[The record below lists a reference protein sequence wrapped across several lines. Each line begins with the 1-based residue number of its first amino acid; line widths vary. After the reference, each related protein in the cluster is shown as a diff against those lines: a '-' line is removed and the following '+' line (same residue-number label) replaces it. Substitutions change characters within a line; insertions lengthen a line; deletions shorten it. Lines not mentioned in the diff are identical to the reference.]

1 MEVISIKPECIKLLE
16 ENIGGKFHNTG
27 NGNDF
32 MHMIPKAQATK
43 TKIQSWGHIKLKI
56 FCITKKTI
64 CRVKKQPMECKKL
77 FANHVSSK
85 GFIFNTYPEHLKL
98 NSKRKKKRITQFAK
112 DLNRHFFKGDIKMI
126 NGFVKKCLIPPA
138 IRGMQIETKQ

>member
-1 MEVISIKPECIKLLE
+1 MHIHIQKNESGSLSYTTYRETSKWMEVISIKPECIELLE
-16 ENIGGKFHNTG
+16 ENIGGMFHNTG

-64 CRVKKQPMECKKL
+64 CRVKKQPMECKEL

-98 NSKRKKKRITQFAK
+98 NSKRKKK
-112 DLNRHFFKGDIKMI
+112 
-126 NGFVKKCLIPPA
+126 
-138 IRGMQIETKQ
+138 E